1 MSHLLSRCRR
11 LFTSNRSL
19 PQPEYLGWGKGISNP
34 LHSLDSELQEA
45 IERKSP
51 LISSSGRWPDYEC
64 MPPDGRFRLSVYVYA
79 GGLRN
84 VGLKIDDHGTWRS
97 VGRERRGGWWREVKL
112 WLHEVYRENEVA
124 RGRDERERQRQRKE
138 ERDNADKRHAA
149 MIRAWHHST
158 SRKAAKP

>member
-19 PQPEYLGWGKGISNP
+19 PQPKYLGWGKGISNP

-51 LISSSGRWPDYEC
+51 LISSSGRWPDCEC

-97 VGRERRGGWWREVKL
+97 VDRERRGEWWREVRL
-112 WLHEVYRENEVA
+112 WLREVCRENEVA
-124 RGRDERERQRQRKE
+124 RSRTEREWQRQYE
-138 ERDNADKRHAA
+138 EKRDDANKQHTA
-149 MIRAWHHST
+149 MIRMWRRST
-158 SRKAAKP
+158 SGKAAKP